1 MYYPVQME
9 SVLKDS
15 WSWKLKIEYYF
26 SSAWVVDV
34 IIFRGSLQ
42 EEQTAGK
49 PASRSTSLPVA
60 LFTYATT
67 KGWGWRKGFKTYV
80 SLYGLA
86 NSCWWKL
93 DYISHIGSC
102 VTYAIELVSLHK
114 PGQERHGSAIRILTF
129 VLEVLPKSWR
139 KFGSATER
147 YLEELEDVLTISSS
161 VEVD

>member
-49 PASRSTSLPVA
+49 PASRSMSLPVA
-60 LFTYATT
+60 LL
-67 KGWGWRKGFKTYV
+67 RM
-80 SLYGLA
+80 
-86 NSCWWKL
+86 
-93 DYISHIGSC
+93 
-102 VTYAIELVSLHK
+102 
-114 PGQERHGSAIRILTF
+114 Q
-129 VLEVLPKSWR
+129 LPKAEADAKDFRRTSVCMDWQTAAD
-139 KFGSATER
+139 GSLIT
-147 YLEELEDVLTISSS
+147 
-161 VEVD
+161 